1 MRHGFMPRI
10 DEELAR
16 VSARNQ
22 YKLIYRYFRKYRK
35 RVIPELYVLSV
46 LFVTL
51 GLYSGGINNSSTLGI
66 FSLHIS
72 LLIIFFIKLVLIDA
86 QAYNFF
92 KQHLRSSVLEC
103 THCERVIKWN
113 EPWLCAHCKE
123 SQVCDPDVVYDE
135 TGPEMRVKTLPDFT
149 SSFLYACGVCQKEPL
164 ALQCPECHQPIPMTD
179 GDIKSPSWWARLAS
193 DTYIHTDESD
203 ESNEDASEEPQSQIE
218 IFKKRINYKIQNAI
232 DLQKAKE
239 DLLLEAK
246 EIKSPRERKRVIEN
260 INAAVD
266 DIEYFN
272 EQ

>member
-1 MRHGFMPRI
+1 MDESGYIGALMRHGFMPRI

-103 THCERVIKWN
+103 THCERVIKSTIQSDN
-113 EPWLCAHCKE
+113 YTI
-123 SQVCDPDVVYDE
+123 V
-135 TGPEMRVKTLPDFT
+135 RKT
-149 SSFLYACGVCQKEPL
+149 CGGML
-164 ALQCPECHQPIPMTD
+164 HTHQC
-179 GDIKSPSWWARLAS
+179 GS
-193 DTYIHTDESD
+193 TDEFHD
-203 ESNEDASEEPQSQIE
+203 DLVP
-218 IFKKRINYKIQNAI
+218 
-232 DLQKAKE
+232 LQK
-239 DLLLEAK
+239 
-246 EIKSPRERKRVIEN
+246 PC
-260 INAAVD
+260 
-266 DIEYFN
+266 
-272 EQ
+272 